1 MGALD
6 PESKIICTPA
16 AIERKRDGNWRMRM
30 EEDGWVSRLK
40 GAREVTLN
48 GFI

>member
-16 AIERKRDGNWRMRM
+16 AIERKRDGNRRMRM
-30 EEDGWVSRLK
+30 EEDGWMDGGSR
-40 GAREVTLN
+40 AREVTLN